1 MSVRVLTDYGSTVT
15 HDDATHFK
23 VGGADDD
30 TLFLFAL
37 PDDWP
42 IATYARGRWVSAQR
56 VAAPEPEPPL
66 LKPGTLVRIPGMDV
80 PYVVDKGL
88 ATSGPHATLTFTT
101 VDGRDWSD
109 DRTVNAAE
117 SDAEPGEERRTVTTW
132 PITATAE
139 GLLSVLREPRPEGVK
154 LAFDV
159 TDADVETRRALR
171 AKLEA
176 LPTAAAEPDCQ
187 CRDHVAARASATPE
201 PIPDAAKCPSV
212 TLAPKSVNPG
222 EDAEYRAALD
232 ELRATS
238 TTAEAVLSETTEP
251 YVSVN
256 LSVTSDNSAEVVKVI
271 RKLVREGRLSAGS
284 LA

>member
-101 VDGRDWSD
+101 VDGRDWAE
-109 DRTVNAAE
+109 DRSEPVNAAAKPVVDPETARLVNE
-117 SDAEPGEERRTVTTW
+117 SVAPL
-132 PITATAE
+132 PP
-139 GLLSVLREPRPEGVK
+139 LLN
-154 LAFDV
+154 
-159 TDADVETRRALR
+159 ADG
-171 AKLEA
+171 
-176 LPTAAAEPDCQ
+176 
-187 CRDHVAARASATPE
+187 
-201 PIPDAAKCPSV
+201 
-212 TLAPKSVNPG
+212 TL
-222 EDAEYRAALD
+222 
-232 ELRATS
+232 
-238 TTAEAVLSETTEP
+238 LSETTEP

-256 LSVTSDNSAEVVKVI
+256 LSVTSDNSAEVLKVI
-271 RKLVREGRLSAGS
+271 KDALRNGS
-284 LA
+284 LTIPTKALT